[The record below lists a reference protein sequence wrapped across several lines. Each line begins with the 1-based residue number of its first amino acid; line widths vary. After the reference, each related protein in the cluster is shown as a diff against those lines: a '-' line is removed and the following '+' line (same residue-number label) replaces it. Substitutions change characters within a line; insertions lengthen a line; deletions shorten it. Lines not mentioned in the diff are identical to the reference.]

1 MGDQETRLTA
11 VEENIQSIIIL
22 AFFYGLE
29 KLLNLTVLGIYVFY
43 SVLFLFLAL
52 QMIDVD
58 LNERLTALEDK
69 ENSNIKY
76 TQINFLKFILL
87 TVEQL
92 SCNNF
97 YIKIS

>member
-1 MGDQETRLTA
+1 MFSKKETIVRGKKSWCTFPDLEVNVGDQETRLTV

-29 KLLNLTVLGIYVFY
+29 RLLNLTVLGIYVFY

-52 QMIDVD
+52 QITDVD

-69 ENSNIKY
+69 ENSNI
-76 TQINFLKFILL
+76 
-87 TVEQL
+87 
-92 SCNNF
+92 
-97 YIKIS
+97 